1 MFVFSWLTILYSTNF
16 EVSLW
21 NISLTRFITI
31 TLWHSVLRLSLDIS
45 KSSSC
50 PSETSKGSVLYS
62 ASQLGGDQEEGSEVM
77 EEEEETVN
85 FDDTLSD
92 LEAVSLGLPGH
103 QKQKKS
109 GSMFLPYL
117 KWMMLLNHIWK
128 MYVFISSIKPV

>member
-1 MFVFSWLTILYSTNF
+1 M
-16 EVSLW
+16 
-21 NISLTRFITI
+21 
-31 TLWHSVLRLSLDIS
+31 LRLSLDIS

-77 EEEEETVN
+77 EEEEDTVN

-103 QKQKKS
+103 QRQKKS
-109 GSMFLPYL
+109 GSMFLPNVTESYL
-117 KWMMLLNHIWK
+117 EDVCVNKFNKTCPLETCVIRF
-128 MYVFISSIKPV
+128 YVLSDNFQSICF

>member
-1 MFVFSWLTILYSTNF
+1 MF
-16 EVSLW
+16 
-21 NISLTRFITI
+21 
-31 TLWHSVLRLSLDIS
+31 RLSLDIS

-77 EEEEETVN
+77 EEEEDTVN

-103 QKQKKS
+103 QRQKKS
-109 GSMFLPYL
+109 GSMFLPNL
-117 KWMMLLNHIWK
+117 K
-128 MYVFISSIKPV
+128 